1 MRNAFARS
9 LLMAARQDPSLIL
22 LTGDL
27 GYSVFEDFSAE
38 LPNQFINLGITE
50 QSSISFAAGLAK
62 QGFRPFYYSIGNF
75 PTFRCFEQ
83 IRNDVVHMDLP
94 VSIVAVGAGFSYGS
108 AGYSHH
114 LVEDIAG
121 LRALNGLQI
130 YSPHDPESTSECVTE
145 ILKSNSPS
153 YLRIGRGGDA
163 PLPGVQKLEDG
174 PQHSDSSLGTIL
186 FTGAIGNE
194 VLTAQKAL
202 EDSGIQIQA
211 ISLSRLSVIN
221 ADKLRSV
228 IGLKPFITVEEHVL
242 QGGFGSA
249 IIETLEGGGMI
260 PSYKRMGI
268 TKPSSRIVGSTA
280 YLRKS
285 HGINSECIVASF
297 KKLVGRD

>member
-1 MRNAFARS
+1 MRNAFART
-9 LLMAARQDPSLIL
+9 LLIAAKQDPSLIL

-27 GYSVFEDFSAE
+27 GYSVFEEFSAE

-62 QGFRPFYYSIGNF
+62 QGFKPFYYSIGNF

-83 IRNDVVHMDLP
+83 IRNDVVHMNLP

-121 LRALNGLQI
+121 LRALSGLQI
-130 YSPHDPESTSECVTE
+130 YSPHDPENTRKCVTE
-145 ILKSNSPS
+145 IIKSDSPS

-163 PLPGVQKLEDG
+163 PLPGVEQLEDG
-174 PQHSDSSLGTIL
+174 PQHSDASSGTIF
-186 FTGAIGNE
+186 FTGAIGGE
-194 VLTAQKAL
+194 VLTAKREL
-202 EDSGIQIQA
+202 EDSGVRIQA
-211 ISLSRLSVIN
+211 VSLTQLSSIN
-221 ADKLRSV
+221 VEKLRSV
-228 IGLKPFITVEEHVL
+228 IGFKPFMTVEEHVL

-249 IIETLEGGGMI
+249 IVETLEGSGKI
-260 PSYKRMGI
+260 PPYKRMGI
-268 TKPSSRIVGSTA
+268 TRPSASIVGSTS

-285 HGINSECIVASF
+285 HGINAECIVARF
-297 KKLVGRD
+297 KELVGRD

>member
-1 MRNAFARS
+1 MRNAFAKS
-9 LLMAARQDPSLIL
+9 LLLAARQDPSLIL

-83 IRNDVVHMDLP
+83 IRNDVVHMNLP
-94 VSIVAVGAGFSYGS
+94 VSIVAVGAGFSYGA

-121 LRALNGLQI
+121 LRALSGLQI
-130 YSPHDPESTSECVTE
+130 YSPHDPENTSECVTE

-153 YLRIGRGGDA
+153 YLRIGRGGDT

-174 PQHSDSSLGTIL
+174 PQNSDSSLGTIL

-202 EDSGIQIQA
+202 ADSGIQIQA
-211 ISLSRLSVIN
+211 ISLSRLSAIN
-221 ADKLRSV
+221 ADKLRSA
-228 IGLKPFITVEEHVL
+228 IGFKPFLTVEEHVL

-260 PSYKRMGI
+260 PPYKRMGI
-268 TKPSSRIVGSTA
+268 AKPSSSIVGSTA
-280 YLRKS
+280 HLRKS
-285 HGINSECIVASF
+285 HGINSECIVESF